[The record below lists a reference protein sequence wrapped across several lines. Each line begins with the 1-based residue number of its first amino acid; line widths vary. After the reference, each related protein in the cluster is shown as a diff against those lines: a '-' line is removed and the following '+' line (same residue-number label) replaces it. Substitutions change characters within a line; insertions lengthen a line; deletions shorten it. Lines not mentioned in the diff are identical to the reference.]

1 MTILRKYVVN
11 KNKNLIVF
19 VLSDETFTKLWS
31 NDGVHLLITIFI
43 WTIIIIIISPH
54 TKENKN

>member
-43 WTIIIIIISPH
+43 
-54 TKENKN
+54 